1 MAPVIVGLL
10 LLLLVGLSLIGAA
23 YLIGG
28 VIGVAALLGGLV
40 AYITAP
46 LVAGLIGWHGLGQWY
61 GKLGMLA
68 LDRGVVL
75 AREHGGYDL
84 FVSWWD
90 PEDLNEKIS
99 LDGEELDFYDPGG
112 CFSYLYDRTLGIANE
127 GAAIIR
133 YPVHAEVGAAVG
145 ELVETNKRSI
155 STVANINGQAKRVV
169 AHAKHVVVPEEPAV
183 VDPTGLNR
191 ILPGSADPES
201 RSRAK
206 EHTIKSQAEFGQ
218 SASMLKIGAVAG
230 QYFIALIATW
240 WVASDLQ
247 GGGADAVVNETD
259 TVISGSLAAV
269 ELVGVVG

>member
-1 MAPVIVGLL
+1 MIVGLL

-259 TVISGSLAAV
+259 TVISGSLAAA